1 MAATVA
7 PAGHICV
14 LRSNGDDGNR
24 IPLDASAAATVT
36 FGRALTSDVRIALA
50 HCSRLHAELRVDQNA
65 RVSLVNHAKAA
76 NATLLNAQPL
86 APKAARDVRDGDV
99 FEICGKR
106 FRFEASV
113 LAATTTMASIT
124 EEENVTAEKRD
135 VAKPLPSGL
144 LQAITARRR
153 SSVLGRPAKPPPPP
167 PPPAVGSSEP
177 NMLNDAR
184 CRLSLSTAN
193 ALLTRL
199 KASSPPAA
207 EHLSGWSRSAS
218 FR

>member
-76 NATLLNAQPL
+76 NATLL
-86 APKAARDVRDGDV
+86 
-99 FEICGKR
+99 
-106 FRFEASV
+106 
-113 LAATTTMASIT
+113 
-124 EEENVTAEKRD
+124 
-135 VAKPLPSGL
+135 
-144 LQAITARRR
+144 
-153 SSVLGRPAKPPPPP
+153 
-167 PPPAVGSSEP
+167 
-177 NMLNDAR
+177 
-184 CRLSLSTAN
+184 LSLI
-193 ALLTRL
+193 
-199 KASSPPAA
+199 
-207 EHLSGWSRSAS
+207 HI
-218 FR
+218 

>member
-76 NATLLNAQPL
+76 NSTLLNAQPL
-86 APKAARDVRDGDV
+86 APNANAIARTSVRTFIRPPGRTRT
-99 FEICGKR
+99 GAR
-106 FRFEASV
+106 TSRSPQGH
-113 LAATTTMASIT
+113 
-124 EEENVTAEKRD
+124 RR
-135 VAKPLPSGL
+135 PRPP
-144 LQAITARRR
+144 RRR
-153 SSVLGRPAKPPPPP
+153 
-167 PPPAVGSSEP
+167 GS
-177 NMLNDAR
+177 
-184 CRLSLSTAN
+184 
-193 ALLTRL
+193 
-199 KASSPPAA
+199 
-207 EHLSGWSRSAS
+207 
-218 FR
+218 

>member
-153 SSVLGRPAKPPPPP
+153 SSRTRCSRASCGRTSATGCSSSTTAAWRARMGAK
-167 PPPAVGSSEP
+167 
-177 NMLNDAR
+177 AR
-184 CRLSLSTAN
+184 SLPTTWGWGRLC
-193 ALLTRL
+193 
-199 KASSPPAA
+199 
-207 EHLSGWSRSAS
+207 SAS
-218 FR
+218 L